1 MPQPGLRG
9 EQLKSFLDLELLLQ
23 NNIFRNEAINP
34 NTHGFNFL
42 ETEMA
47 SKARE
52 KNAEGRIASEFCDPQ
67 ACGKEGRAISLLPMV
82 PEPSPTPPPPG
93 LGRGGGLWGDRVLTH
108 CLAPGVEKE
117 RAHFRGDGRG
127 HRPRLSCGLSLG
139 KKGHKQRNETDM
151 STGSWGSFSAESS
164 LPSRFP

>member
-9 EQLKSFLDLELLLQ
+9 EQLKSFLDLELVLQ

-52 KNAEGRIASEFCDPQ
+52 KNAQGGIASEFCDPQ

-82 PEPSPTPPPPG
+82 PEPSPTPPG
-93 LGRGGGLWGDRVLTH
+93 LGGGGGLWGNRVLTH

-117 RAHFRGDGRG
+117 RAHFQGDGRG
-127 HRPRLSCGLSLG
+127 HRTRLSCGLSLG
-139 KKGHKQRNETDM
+139 KKGHKQRNETDK